1 VCSLFLNIW
10 TPANATS
17 TSNLPV
23 KFWVYG
29 GLDTAGGISDPLYDG
44 CNLATDAVV
53 VSAAYRLGALGFMT
67 LGSAGIEG
75 NMAVQDLLT
84 ALQWVQDNI
93 SSFGGDPVSPYSAFH
108 NAILDMAARFSGL
121 TQPRKKC

>member
-1 VCSLFLNIW
+1 VQSLFINVW

-23 KFWVYG
+23 KFWIYG
-29 GLDTAGGISDPLYDG
+29 GLDTAGGTSDPLYDG

-53 VSAAYRLGALGFMT
+53 VSVAYRLGALGF
-67 LGSAGIEG
+67 LALESAGIQG
-75 NMAVQDLLT
+75 NMAVQDVLT

-93 SSFGGDPVSPYSAFH
+93 AGFGGNPVSTLLRS
-108 NAILDMAARFSGL
+108 
-121 TQPRKKC
+121 